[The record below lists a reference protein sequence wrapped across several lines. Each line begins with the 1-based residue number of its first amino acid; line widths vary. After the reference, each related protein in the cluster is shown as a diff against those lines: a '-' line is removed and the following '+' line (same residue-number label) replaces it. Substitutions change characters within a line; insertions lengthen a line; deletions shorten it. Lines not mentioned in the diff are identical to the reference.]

1 MRNVKLVWYTIV
13 KEMEKKGSTRISITR
28 KALKELE
35 MKKIE
40 KLEKSERKL
49 NFTAIKSKFGK

>member
-1 MRNVKLVWYTIV
+1 
-13 KEMEKKGSTRISITR
+13 MEKKGSTRISITR

-49 NFTAIKSKFGK
+49 NFTAIKNKFGK